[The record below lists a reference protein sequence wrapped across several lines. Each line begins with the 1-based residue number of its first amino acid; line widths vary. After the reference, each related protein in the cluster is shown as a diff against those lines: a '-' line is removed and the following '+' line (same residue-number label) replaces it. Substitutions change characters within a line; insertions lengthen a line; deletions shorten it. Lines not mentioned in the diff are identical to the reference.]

1 MSYSLTSHQRIR
13 LKQLKGSRSGRLRFV
28 GEGIVGYGRYMK
40 YKQYLSTITHNQI
53 VQERL
58 EIIKFFDRYGAEA
71 AREAYGYSR
80 STIYLWKKR
89 YREAGYNP
97 QSLIPKSRR
106 PKRTRRMEVGIEVI
120 EFIKDL
126 RKRYPYLGKAKIKS
140 LLDEYCRES
149 SLTTIS
155 ESTIGKV
162 IKRYNLYYPKTYGKI
177 YHNPASGHASR
188 KKRKRKRISSRVR
201 AKSPGEIVQI
211 DTIVRF
217 EYGLKRY
224 IITAI
229 DLYSRFSFALTYKS
243 LSSKM
248 ALDFY
253 KRLEKTAPFEIKGVK
268 TDNGLEFLGD
278 FDKYLEKQGVTHYFS
293 YPRTPQSN
301 AYVERFNRTIQEEF
315 VNFNLEFIEDT
326 QEFNDKLIDYLIFFN
341 TVRPHQAL
349 KFLTPMGYLIAN
361 QLVSNMCAT
370 RT

>member
-1 MSYSLTSHQRIR
+1 M
-13 LKQLKGSRSGRLRFV
+13 
-28 GEGIVGYGRYMK
+28 
-40 YKQYLSTITHNQI
+40 
-53 VQERL
+53 
-58 EIIKFFDRYGAEA
+58 KFFDQYGVEA
-71 AREAYGYSR
+71 TKEAYGYSR

-89 YREAGYNP
+89 YRESHYNSR
-97 QSLIPKSRR
+97 SLIPKSRR
-106 PKRTRRMEVGIEVI
+106 PKRTRRMEVGLEVI

-126 RKRYPYLGKAKIKS
+126 RKRYPWLGKAKIKP
-140 LLDEYCRES
+140 LLDEHCKEHN
-149 SLTTIS
+149 LTSIS

-177 YHNPASGHASR
+177 YHNPASGHACR
-188 KKRKRKRISSRVR
+188 KKWRRKRISSRIRV
-201 AKSPGEIVQI
+201 KSPGEIVQI

-224 IITAI
+224 IITAV

-243 LSSKM
+243 LSSRM

-253 KRLEKTAPFEIKGVK
+253 KRLEDTAPFKIKAVK
-268 TDNGLEFLGD
+268 TDNGLEFLGE
-278 FDKYLEKQGVTHYFS
+278 FDKYLEREGVTHYFS

-315 VNFNLEFIEDT
+315 VNFNLDFIEDT

-361 QLVSNMCAT
+361 QLLSNMYVT
-370 RT
+370 RTSS